1 MSRARAWQ
9 TAALVLAVAG
19 VVLAPFV
26 LSSYLLTLLTLVFIA
41 GLLAASVNFLAG
53 EAGLVSMGQ
62 AGIAAAA
69 AYGVAYA
76 TVRGHDVI
84 VQVGLALL
92 VSIVI
97 SLVYALMTMRS
108 RGIVFL
114 MITLALGMIVF
125 GLAYKLASV
134 TGGQNGL
141 TGIVRPALIAESSTF
156 YLVCAAAFAA
166 GTLLLR
172 HVSRSPF
179 GLAVRGVR
187 ESESRMSSLGYRV
200 AAIKVGAVMVAGL
213 VAGTAGV
220 LGVWQTEFISPSI
233 AQFSRSALAVVMVI
247 LGGTGTPLGPLVG
260 AGVVIGA
267 EFWLST
273 YVERW
278 ASVLGV
284 VFILV
289 VLFARR
295 GIVGELE
302 ARSRRLWGSAG
313 PAERRETVPRTME
326 AAAVPPSVLDDP
338 DDERA

>member
-1 MSRARAWQ
+1 VSRARTWRV
-9 TAALVLAVAG
+9 AAFGAGGAAVG
-19 VVLAPFV
+19 LAPLV

-41 GLLAASVNFLAG
+41 GLLAASVNYLAG

-62 AGIAAAA
+62 AGISAAA

-76 TVRGHDVI
+76 TVRGHDAF
-84 VQVGLALL
+84 VQVGLALV
-92 VSIVI
+92 VSVVV
-97 SLVYALMTMRS
+97 SAVYAVTTMRS

-125 GLAYKLASV
+125 GLAFKLASI

-141 TGIVRPALIAESSTF
+141 TGIDRPALIAEPWRF
-156 YLVCAAAFAA
+156 YLVCAAAFVI

-172 HVSRSPF
+172 HVARSPF

-200 AAIKVGAVMVAGL
+200 AAIRFGAVMIAGIVAG
-213 VAGTAGV
+213 VAGILA
-220 LGVWQTEFISPSI
+220 VWQTEFISPSV

-247 LGGTGTPLGPLVG
+247 VGGTGTLLGPLVG

-267 EFWLST
+267 EYWLST

-278 ASVLGV
+278 ATVLGV
-284 VFILV
+284 IFIVV

-295 GIVGELE
+295 GIVGEIE
-302 ARSRRLWGSAG
+302 ARARLRGG
-313 PAERRETVPRTME
+313 TTGDGREPVPVTVE
-326 AAAVPPSVLDDP
+326 AADPAPGGPLDAG
-338 DDERA
+338 DER

>member
-1 MSRARAWQ
+1 VSRARTVQ
-9 TAALVLAVAG
+9 VAALAAAGLAVLA
-19 VVLAPFV
+19 APLV

-62 AGIAAAA
+62 AGISAAA

-76 TVRGHDVI
+76 TVRGHDVL
-84 VQVGLALL
+84 VQVGLALVVAVV
-92 VSIVI
+92 VSAI
-97 SLVYALMTMRS
+97 YALMTMRS

-125 GLAYKLASV
+125 GLAFKLASI

-141 TGIVRPALIAESSTF
+141 TGIERPALIAESWSF
-156 YLVCAAAFAA
+156 YLVCAAAFVL
-166 GTLLLR
+166 GTLLLW

-200 AAIKVGAVMVAGL
+200 AALKFGAVMIAGL
-213 VAGTAGV
+213 VAGAAGI
-220 LGVWQTEFISPSI
+220 LAVWQSEFISPSV

-247 LGGTGTPLGPLVG
+247 LGGTGTLLGPLVG
-260 AGVVIGA
+260 AAVVIGA
-267 EFWLST
+267 EYWLST

-278 ASVLGV
+278 ATVLGV
-284 VFILV
+284 VFIVV

-302 ARSRRLWGSAG
+302 ALLHRRWGNTDPAG
-313 PAERRETVPRTME
+313 GREPVPVAME
-326 AAAVPPSVLDDP
+326 AADVSALDRIDP
-338 DDERA
+338 GDDR

>member
-1 MSRARAWQ
+1 VRLVAI
-9 TAALVLAVAG
+9 TVAAIAVLA
-19 VVLAPFV
+19 APLV

-41 GLLAASVNFLAG
+41 GLLAASVSFLAG

-62 AGIAAAA
+62 AGISAAS

-76 TVRGHDVI
+76 TVRGHDVVI
-84 VQVGLALL
+84 AVGLALL
-92 VSIVI
+92 VAVVVSA
-97 SLVYALMTMRS
+97 VYALMTMRS

-125 GLAYKLASV
+125 GLAFKLASI

-141 TGIVRPALIAESSTF
+141 TGIDRPALIAESWRF
-156 YLVCAAAFAA
+156 YLACAAAFVV
-166 GTLLLR
+166 GTLALR

-200 AAIKVGAVMVAGL
+200 AAVKFGAVMIAGL
-213 VAGTAGV
+213 VAGVAGI
-220 LGVWQTEFISPSI
+220 LAVWQTEFISPSV

-247 LGGTGTPLGPLVG
+247 LGGTGTLLGPLVG
-260 AGVVIGA
+260 AAVVIGA
-267 EFWLST
+267 EYWLST

-278 ASVLGV
+278 ATVLGV
-284 VFILV
+284 VFIVV

-302 ARSRRLWGSAG
+302 ALLHRRWGSENPTDGHVPDPVTMDAADVSALDRIDPG
-313 PAERRETVPRTME
+313 SER
-326 AAAVPPSVLDDP
+326 
-338 DDERA
+338 

>member
-1 MSRARAWQ
+1 MSGSTSVRIGVMAIAGL
-9 TAALVLAVAG
+9 AVLA
-19 VVLAPFV
+19 APIV
-26 LSSYLLTLLTLVFIA
+26 LSNYLLTLLTLVFIA

-53 EAGLVSMGQ
+53 QAGLISMGQ
-62 AGIAAAA
+62 AGISAAA

-76 TVRGHDVI
+76 TVRGHDVV
-84 VQVGLALL
+84 VQVGLALVVAL
-92 VSIVI
+92 VVSA
-97 SLVYALMTMRS
+97 VYALMTMRS

-125 GLAYKLASV
+125 GLAFRLASI

-141 TGIVRPALIAESSTF
+141 TGIDRPPLIAEAWRF
-156 YLVCAAAFAA
+156 YLICAAAFVA

-187 ESESRMSSLGYRV
+187 ESESRMRSLGYRTT
-200 AAIKVGAVMVAGL
+200 AIRFGAVMIAGL
-213 VAGTAGV
+213 VAGAAGV
-220 LGVWQTEFISPSI
+220 LAVWQTEFISPSM

-247 LGGTGTPLGPLVG
+247 LGGTGTLLGPLVG
-260 AGVVIGA
+260 AAIVIGA
-267 EFWLST
+267 EYWLSS

-278 ASVLGV
+278 ATVLGV
-284 VFILV
+284 VFIVV

-302 ARSRRLWGSAG
+302 ARFLHLWGSAKPSDG
-313 PAERRETVPRTME
+313 PEPIPLTSDAGDE
-326 AAAVPPSVLDDP
+326 SVAFPVDP
-338 DDERA
+338 GDEH

>member
-1 MSRARAWQ
+1 MSHSRSVR
-9 TAALVLAVAG
+9 TAAIALAGAAVA
-19 VVLAPFV
+19 LAPLA

-53 EAGLVSMGQ
+53 DAGLISMGQ
-62 AGIAAAA
+62 SGIAAAA
-69 AYGVAYA
+69 AYGVAYT
-76 TVRGHDVI
+76 TVRGHDVA
-84 VQVGLALL
+84 VQVGVAIL
-92 VSIVI
+92 VAVVVSA
-97 SLVYALMTMRS
+97 VYALMTMRS

-125 GLAYKLASV
+125 GLAFKLASI

-141 TGIVRPALIAESSTF
+141 TGIDRPALIAEGWRF
-156 YLVCAAAFAA
+156 YLVCAAAFVI

-200 AAIKVGAVMVAGL
+200 AAIKFGAVMIAGL
-213 VAGTAGV
+213 VAGAAGI
-220 LGVWQTEFISPSI
+220 LAVWQTEFISPSV

-247 LGGTGTPLGPLVG
+247 LGGTGTLLGPLVG
-260 AGVVIGA
+260 AAVVIGA
-267 EFWLST
+267 EYWLST

-278 ASVLGV
+278 ATVLGV
-284 VFILV
+284 VFIVV

-302 ARSRRLWGSAG
+302 ALLRRRWGNGNPTDGQEPIPVTMDAG
-313 PAERRETVPRTME
+313 GSPAPGPTD
-326 AAAVPPSVLDDP
+326 SG
-338 DDERA
+338 DER